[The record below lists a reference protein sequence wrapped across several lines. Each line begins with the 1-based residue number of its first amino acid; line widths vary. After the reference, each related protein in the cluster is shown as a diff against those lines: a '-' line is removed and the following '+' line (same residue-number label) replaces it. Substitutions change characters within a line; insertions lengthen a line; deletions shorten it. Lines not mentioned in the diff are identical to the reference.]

1 MSGRAM
7 AVILSAGVCLAWS
20 VAAAAA
26 DDLPL
31 PTVTRDPSGLVR
43 AHATLDLPGPPAIVK
58 AVLTDY
64 ANWPELFAA
73 SVRVVTL
80 ERRSDGVLT
89 DLYIGHAW
97 WPGEK
102 RLLCETRELPG
113 GRLTTSL
120 VAGDFRAYE
129 RTWALSENGSP
140 DRTQADFELAV
151 ALDTWAP
158 DWLVT
163 WELRRQLRD
172 HFEKLSRRV
181 RAQVSPS
188 WRGR

>member
-1 MSGRAM
+1 MSGRSVTRMLMIGA
-7 AVILSAGVCLAWS
+7 CLVGPWP
-20 VAAAAA
+20 VAAAEE
-26 DDLPL
+26 LPA
-31 PTVTRDPSGLVR
+31 PDVSRDPSGLVR
-43 AHATLDLPGPPAIVK
+43 AHATIELPGPPSTVK

-64 ANWPELFAA
+64 ANWPELFTAP
-73 SVRVVTL
+73 VRVAKL
-80 ERRSDGVLT
+80 DRRPDAVLA

-113 GRLTTSL
+113 GRLKTSL
-120 VAGDFRAYE
+120 VAGDFRVYE
-129 RTWALSENGSP
+129 RTWVLSENGGP
-140 DRTQADFELAV
+140 DRTRAEFELVV

-158 DWLVT
+158 DWLVA

-181 RAQVSPS
+181 RAQASPS